1 MPRLALV
8 VDDSMLIRH
17 TVCRFLQER
26 GFRVESA
33 SHGLDALNL
42 LDRFRPDLIVT
53 DLQMPRMDGGELI
66 RTVRTR
72 PQLAAVP
79 IIVLTAQKTGAPPE
93 NHQVAYIIYKDIS
106 IVEQLDAA
114 LASIHL

>member
-1 MPRLALV
+1 MPKLALV

-17 TVCRFLQER
+17 TVCRFLEER
-26 GFRVESA
+26 GFSVESA
-33 SHGLDALNL
+33 SHGLDALTI

-66 RTVRTR
+66 RTIRTR
-72 PQLAAVP
+72 PQLATVP
-79 IIVLTAQKTGAPPE
+79 IIVLTAQKKEIAPE
-93 NHQVAYIIYKDIS
+93 NHRVAYVIYKDIS

-114 LASIHL
+114 LAAVKL

>member
-17 TVCRFLQER
+17 TVCRFLEER
-26 GFRVESA
+26 GFSVESA
-33 SHGLDALNL
+33 SQGLDALNIL
-42 LDRFRPDLIVT
+42 ERFRPDLIVT

-72 PQLAAVP
+72 PQLATVP
-79 IIVLTAQKTGAPPE
+79 IIVLTAQKESAPE
-93 NHQVAYIIYKDIS
+93 NHKVAYVIYKDIS

-114 LASIHL
+114 LTAIHL

>member
-17 TVCRFLQER
+17 TVCRFLEER
-26 GFRVESA
+26 GFSVESA
-33 SHGLDALNL
+33 SQGLDALNIL
-42 LDRFRPDLIVT
+42 ERFRPDLIVT

-72 PQLAAVP
+72 PQLATVP
-79 IIVLTAQKTGAPPE
+79 IIVLTAQKESAPE
-93 NHQVAYIIYKDIS
+93 NHKVAYVIYKDIS

-114 LASIHL
+114 LAAIQL